1 VTGASGT
8 LGFNIVQQLSAKH
21 PDVQICLFVRT
32 PRPDLFEGSSN
43 VVQKTID
50 MMDTTNLIKGVLELQ
65 PEAIIHCAA
74 SGVRPAA
81 ISYFDLIELNVSAT
95 MHLFEASCELKRCH
109 FINISTGLV
118 YGSQQMPC
126 KEDDPTNT
134 LHPYGASKAAA
145 DFLLLAGAERLG
157 RHVTIIRP
165 FSFTGLR
172 DGGDRLFPS
181 LLRAAHEGRSF
192 DMSPATQVRDFCA
205 VQDVVEAIL
214 LILEGAEHSNRGI
227 FNVGSGLS
235 ISLGCLVD
243 SILKQLDLEVRIVP
257 GAKPF
262 QPQEPTNL
270 VADISRMRSLGWE
283 PRTNLA
289 YAVWQLAKVQCP
301 RLSLREPR
309 NTVSV

>member
-1 VTGASGT
+1 
-8 LGFNIVQQLSAKH
+8 
-21 PDVQICLFVRT
+21 
-32 PRPDLFEGSSN
+32 
-43 VVQKTID
+43 
-50 MMDTTNLIKGVLELQ
+50 
-65 PEAIIHCAA
+65 
-74 SGVRPAA
+74 
-81 ISYFDLIELNVSAT
+81 
-95 MHLFEASCELKRCH
+95 
-109 FINISTGLV
+109 
-118 YGSQQMPC
+118 
-126 KEDDPTNT
+126 
-134 LHPYGASKAAA
+134 
-145 DFLLLAGAERLG
+145 
-157 RHVTIIRP
+157 
-165 FSFTGLR
+165 
-172 DGGDRLFPS
+172 
-181 LLRAAHEGRSF
+181 
-192 DMSPATQVRDFCA
+192 MSPATQVRDFCA